1 MTGKILIVD
10 DSGFAR
16 RTLRQM
22 LESAGH
28 TIEEAANGNDALERY
43 FLKRPD
49 LVLLDIVM
57 EGMSGLEVLPRI
69 KEMDP
74 DARVLVA
81 SADVQTS
88 TRDEAQAAGAIGFI
102 NKPFVREQVLESVS
116 QVLAGGMAWN

>member
-1 MTGKILIVD
+1 
-10 DSGFAR
+10 
-16 RTLRQM
+16 M

-57 EGMSGLEVLPRI
+57 EGMNGLEVLPRI
-69 KEMDP
+69 IELDP
-74 DARVLVA
+74 KARVLVA

-88 TRDEAQAAGAIGFI
+88 TRAEAQAAGAIGFI
-102 NKPFVREQVLESVS
+102 NKPFVREQVLETVS
-116 QVLAGGMAWN
+116 NVLAGGAAWN

>member
-28 TIEEAANGNDALERY
+28 SIEEAANANDALERY
-43 FLKRPD
+43 YLKRPD

-57 EGMSGLEVLPRI
+57 EGLSGLEVLPRI

-74 DARVLVA
+74 DARVVVA
-81 SADVQTS
+81 SADIQTS
-88 TRDEAQAAGAIGFI
+88 TRDEAQAAGAVGFI
-102 NKPFVREQVLESVS
+102 NKPFVREQVLETVS
-116 QVLAGGMAWN
+116 HVLAGGMAWN

>member
-22 LESAGH
+22 LESAGY

-49 LVLLDIVM
+49 VVLLDIVM
-57 EGMSGLEVLPRI
+57 EGMNGLEVLPRI
-69 KEMDP
+69 KELDP
-74 DARVLVA
+74 QARVIVA

-88 TRDEAQAAGAIGFI
+88 TRTEAQAAGASGFI
-102 NKPFVREQVLESVS
+102 NKPFVREQVLETVS
-116 QVLAGGMAWN
+116 NVLAGGVAWN

>member
-1 MTGKILIVD
+1 MTAKILIVD

-57 EGMSGLEVLPRI
+57 EGMTGLEVLPRI
-69 KEMDP
+69 KELDP
-74 DARVLVA
+74 AARVIVA
-81 SADVQTS
+81 SADVQSS
-88 TRDEAQAAGAIGFI
+88 TRAEAQAAGAIGFI
-102 NKPFVREQVLESVS
+102 NKPFVREQVLETVS
-116 QVLAGGMAWN
+116 NVLAGGVAWS

>member
-1 MTGKILIVD
+1 MTAKILIVD

-57 EGMSGLEVLPRI
+57 EGMTGLEVLPRI
-69 KEMDP
+69 RELDP
-74 DARVLVA
+74 NARVIVA
-81 SADVQTS
+81 SADVQSS
-88 TRDEAQAAGAIGFI
+88 TRTEAQAAGAIGFI
-102 NKPFVREQVLESVS
+102 NKPFVREQVLETVS
-116 QVLAGGMAWN
+116 HVLAGGVAWS